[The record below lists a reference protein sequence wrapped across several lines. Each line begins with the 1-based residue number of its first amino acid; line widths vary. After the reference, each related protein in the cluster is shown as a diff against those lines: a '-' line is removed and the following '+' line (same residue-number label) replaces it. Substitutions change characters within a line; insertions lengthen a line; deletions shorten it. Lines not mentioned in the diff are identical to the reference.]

1 MNGWNRRSVMAI
13 GAGIL
18 AAPGFAMASQ
28 GSGLPPAALDRVR
41 EMMRDRRIPA
51 AGIAVVHNGVT
62 MMTEGLGTAS
72 LPFDVPA
79 NEKTLFH
86 LGSVGGQ
93 AGPGPIDTNF
103 RHFLPDDAKRGFEDF
118 VVGQVPLGRPGT
130 PDEAAAVALF
140 LLSDDASYVTGSQY
154 AVDGGLIM
162 Q

>member
-1 MNGWNRRSVMAI
+1 MAESMNGWNRRSVMAI

-79 NEKTLFH
+79 NETTH
-86 LGSVGGQ
+86 
-93 AGPGPIDTNF
+93 
-103 RHFLPDDAKRGFEDF
+103 
-118 VVGQVPLGRPGT
+118 
-130 PDEAAAVALF
+130 
-140 LLSDDASYVTGSQY
+140 
-154 AVDGGLIM
+154 
-162 Q
+162 